1 MEVWQLWGVFAVIL
15 FVIEMFTPAL
25 FFLNLA
31 LAAVAMAIIAYF
43 VQLSGAWQVTLFAVL
58 SVPLLVFLRPFLLNL
73 RDSKDTTGLEATYYG
88 KEAKVTEKITDNSGR
103 ITIFGE
109 AWDARTN
116 DGIEIE
122 AGETVVIKNRK
133 DLTMIV
139 SKKGE

>member
-88 KEAKVTEKITDNSGR
+88 KEAKVTEKITENSGR

-109 AWDARTN
+109 AWDARTK

>member
-1 MEVWQLWGVFAVIL
+1 MEFWQLWGVLAVVL
-15 FVIEMFTPAL
+15 FVIEMLTPAL
-25 FFLNLA
+25 FFLNLS
-31 LAAVAMAIIAYF
+31 LAAVVMAIITYF
-43 VQLSGAWQVTLFAVL
+43 VVLSGAWQFTLFAVL
-58 SVPLLVFLRPFLLNL
+58 SIPLLAFLRPFLLHL

-88 KEAKVTEKITDNSGR
+88 KEAKVTEKITENSGR

-109 AWDARTN
+109 AWDARTR